1 MQYCLNMEE
10 CYMKKSILA
19 LALCLSTVLGLCACG
34 NSAASSA
41 SAAPAETA
49 AAETETA
56 APSQEPAPAEET
68 ASAATEAPDASAEE
82 TAAPAEQL
90 TATTVYID
98 IAASLEAVFTD
109 VIIPAY
115 KEVQPNVTIEY
126 NAGSSGKL
134 LAGIEEANGIGHD
147 LFFSAGKAQ
156 VTTLNE
162 TDGLVVDGSIVN
174 LLANELC
181 LVKGNNTETEV
192 TGWDTLNKA
201 KSMALCGGSV
211 PVGKYSRIALIA
223 LGVLPENDDPASIT
237 TEEISTA
244 LGGIEID
251 EADDVEVAAAKAVE
265 GAVDVATIYYS
276 DYYNHQDDLTIIA
289 QDDGTLTGA
298 ITYPVCL
305 VKNPEADEAESA
317 AAADFLEFL
326 QTEQCLKA
334 YEEYCFIVSK

>member
-1 MQYCLNMEE
+1 
-10 CYMKKSILA
+10 MKRSILA
-19 LALCLSTVLGLCACG
+19 LALCLSMVLGLCACG
-34 NSAASSA
+34 NSAASSD

-56 APSQEPAPAEET
+56 APSQEPAAPAAEE
-68 ASAATEAPDASAEE
+68 ASAPEASAEE
-82 TAAPAEQL
+82 AAAPAEQL
-90 TATTVYID
+90 AETTVYID

-126 NAGSSGKL
+126 NTGSSGKL
-134 LAGIEEANGIGHD
+134 LSGIEEANGIGHD

-192 TGWDTLNKA
+192 TGWDTLDQA

-251 EADDVEVAAAKAVE
+251 EADDVEVAASKAAE
-265 GAVDVATIYYS
+265 GSVDVATIYYS

-334 YEEYCFIVSK
+334 YEEYCFSVNQ

>member
-1 MQYCLNMEE
+1 
-10 CYMKKSILA
+10 MKKISKLLALVMALAMVLA
-19 LALCLSTVLGLCACG
+19 LAGCG
-34 NSAASSA
+34 SEGKTSAADA
-41 SAAPAETA
+41 SG
-49 AAETETA
+49 
-56 APSQEPAPAEET
+56 ST
-68 ASAATEAPDASAEE
+68 ASASGSVADDQPA
-82 TAAPAEQL
+82 AEQ
-90 TATTVYID
+90 TTVYID
-98 IAASLEAVFTD
+98 IAASLEAVFVD
-109 VIIPAY
+109 KIIPEFE
-115 KEVQPNVTIEY
+115 KQNPNVKIEY
-126 NAGSSGKL
+126 NTGSSGKL
-134 LAGIEEANGIGHD
+134 LSGIEEANGIGHD
-147 LFFSAGKAQ
+147 LFFSAGKKQ
-156 VTTLNE
+156 VTTLDE

-174 LLANELC
+174 LLSNELC

-244 LGGIEID
+244 LGSIEID

-276 DYYNHQDDLTIIA
+276 DYYNHQNDLTIIA

-317 AAADFLEFL
+317 AATDFLEFL

>member
-1 MQYCLNMEE
+1 M
-10 CYMKKSILA
+10 
-19 LALCLSTVLGLCACG
+19 
-34 NSAASSA
+34 
-41 SAAPAETA
+41 
-49 AAETETA
+49 
-56 APSQEPAPAEET
+56 
-68 ASAATEAPDASAEE
+68 
-82 TAAPAEQL
+82 
-90 TATTVYID
+90 YID
-98 IAASLEAVFTD
+98 IAASLEAVFSD

-126 NAGSSGKL
+126 NTGSSGKL
-134 LAGIEEANGIGHD
+134 LSGIEEANGIGHD

-156 VTTLNE
+156 VTTLDE

-181 LVKGNNTETEV
+181 LVKGNDTETAV
-192 TGWDTLNKA
+192 TGWDNLADA

-237 TEEISTA
+237 TEEISAA

-251 EADDVEVAAAKAVE
+251 EADDVEVAAAKAAE
-265 GAVDVATIYYS
+265 GAVEVSAIYYS
-276 DYYNHQDDLTIIA
+276 DYYNHQNDLTIIA

-326 QTEQCLKA
+326 QTEQCLNA
-334 YEEYCFIVSK
+334 YEEYCFIVNQ

>member
-10 CYMKKSILA
+10 CYMKKSIFA
-19 LALCLSTVLGLCACG
+19 LALGLSMVLGLCACG

-56 APSQEPAPAEET
+56 APAEET

-90 TATTVYID
+90 AETTVYID

-134 LAGIEEANGIGHD
+134 LSGIEEANGIGHD

-181 LVKGNNTETEV
+181 LVKGNSTETEV

-334 YEEYCFIVSK
+334 YEEYCFIVNK

>member
-1 MQYCLNMEE
+1 
-10 CYMKKSILA
+10 MKRSILA
-19 LALCLSTVLGLCACG
+19 LALCLSMVLGLCACG
-34 NSAASSA
+34 NNAASSA
-41 SAAPAETA
+41 SAAPAETTA
-49 AAETETA
+49 ETA
-56 APSQEPAPAEET
+56 APSQEPA
-68 ASAATEAPDASAEE
+68 ASAEE
-82 TAAPAEQL
+82 TASVADEAPEASAEEEVAAPAEQL
-90 TATTVYID
+90 AETTVYID

-115 KEVQPNVTIEY
+115 KEIQPNVTIEY

-134 LAGIEEANGIGHD
+134 LSGIEEANGIGHD
-147 LFFSAGKAQ
+147 LFFSAGKSQ
-156 VTTLNE
+156 VTTLDE

-181 LVKGNNTETEV
+181 LVKGNSTETEV

-251 EADDVEVAAAKAVE
+251 EADDVEVAASKAAE
-265 GAVDVATIYYS
+265 GSVDVATIYYS

-334 YEEYCFIVSK
+334 YEEYCFIVNK

>member
-1 MQYCLNMEE
+1 MR
-10 CYMKKSILA
+10 KKILS
-19 LALCLSTVLGLCACG
+19 LGLCLSMVLGLCACG
-34 NSAASSA
+34 NSADSSA
-41 SAAPAETA
+41 AASAASEAPAETA
-49 AAETETA
+49 AAVTEAAPEETA
-56 APSQEPAPAEET
+56 ASAAEEAAPAEE
-68 ASAATEAPDASAEE
+68 SAP
-82 TAAPAEQL
+82 EQL
-90 TATTVYID
+90 AETTVYID
-98 IAASLEAVFTD
+98 IAASLEAVFSD

-126 NAGSSGKL
+126 NTGSSGKL
-134 LAGIEEANGIGHD
+134 LSGIEEANGIGHD

-156 VTTLNE
+156 VTTLDE

-181 LVKGNNTETEV
+181 LVKGNDTETAV
-192 TGWDTLNKA
+192 TGWDNLADA

-237 TEEISTA
+237 TEEISAA

-251 EADDVEVAAAKAVE
+251 EADDVEVAAAKAAE
-265 GAVDVATIYYS
+265 GAVEVSTIYYS
-276 DYYNHQDDLTIIA
+276 DYYNHQNDLTILA

-326 QTEQCLKA
+326 QTEQCLNA
-334 YEEYCFIVSK
+334 YEEYCFIVNK

>member
-1 MQYCLNMEE
+1 
-10 CYMKKSILA
+10 MKKKILS
-19 LALCLSTVLGLCACG
+19 LGLCLSMVLGLCACG
-34 NSAASSA
+34 NSADSSA
-41 SAAPAETA
+41 AASAASEAPAETA
-49 AAETETA
+49 AAVTEAAPEETA
-56 APSQEPAPAEET
+56 ASAAEEAAPAEE
-68 ASAATEAPDASAEE
+68 SAP
-82 TAAPAEQL
+82 EQL
-90 TATTVYID
+90 AETTVYID
-98 IAASLEAVFTD
+98 IAASLEAVFSD

-126 NAGSSGKL
+126 NTGSSGKL
-134 LAGIEEANGIGHD
+134 LSGIEEANGIGHD

-156 VTTLNE
+156 VTTLDE

-181 LVKGNNTETEV
+181 LVKGNDTETAV
-192 TGWDTLNKA
+192 TGWDNLADA

-237 TEEISTA
+237 TEEISAA

-251 EADDVEVAAAKAVE
+251 EADDVEVAAAKAAE
-265 GAVDVATIYYS
+265 GAVEVSTIYYS
-276 DYYNHQDDLTIIA
+276 DYYNHQNDLTILA

-326 QTEQCLKA
+326 QTEQCLNA
-334 YEEYCFIVSK
+334 YEEYCFIVNK

>member
-1 MQYCLNMEE
+1 
-10 CYMKKSILA
+10 MKRSILA
-19 LALCLSTVLGLCACG
+19 LALSLSMVLGLCACG
-34 NSAASSA
+34 NSDASSA
-41 SAAPAETA
+41 SSAPAETA
-49 AAETETA
+49 AAETATA
-56 APSQEPAPAEET
+56 APSQEPAAPAADEASVAEE
-68 ASAATEAPDASAEE
+68 ATEASAEE
-82 TAAPAEQL
+82 EAAPAEQL
-90 TATTVYID
+90 AETTVYID

-126 NAGSSGKL
+126 NTGSSGKL
-134 LAGIEEANGIGHD
+134 LSGIEEANGIGHD

-162 TDGLVVDGSIVN
+162 TDGLVVDDSIVN

-181 LVKGNNTETEV
+181 LVKGNDTETEV
-192 TGWDTLNKA
+192 TGWDTLDKA

-251 EADDVEVAAAKAVE
+251 EADDVEVAASKAAE
-265 GAVDVATIYYS
+265 GSVDVATIYYS

-334 YEEYCFIVSK
+334 YEEYCFIVNK

>member
-1 MQYCLNMEE
+1 MQYCLNTEE
-10 CYMKKSILA
+10 CYMKKSIFA
-19 LALCLSTVLGLCACG
+19 FVLCLSMVLGLCACG

-41 SAAPAETA
+41 SAAPAES

-68 ASAATEAPDASAEE
+68 ASAATEAPEASEASAEE

-90 TATTVYID
+90 AETTVYID

-134 LAGIEEANGIGHD
+134 LSGIEEANGHD
-147 LFFSAGKAQ
+147 LSFSAGKAQ

-251 EADDVEVAAAKAVE
+251 EADDVEVAASKAVE
-265 GAVDVATIYYS
+265 GSVDVATIYYS
-276 DYYNHQDDLTIIA
+276 DYYNHQNDLTIIA

-334 YEEYCFIVSK
+334 YEEYCFIVNK

>member
-1 MQYCLNMEE
+1 
-10 CYMKKSILA
+10 MKRSILA
-19 LALCLSTVLGLCACG
+19 LALCLSMVLGLCACG
-34 NSAASSA
+34 NSDASSA
-41 SAAPAETA
+41 SSAPAETA
-49 AAETETA
+49 AAETATA
-56 APSQEPAPAEET
+56 APSQEPAAPAADEASVAEE
-68 ASAATEAPDASAEE
+68 ATEASAEE
-82 TAAPAEQL
+82 EAAPAEQL
-90 TATTVYID
+90 AETTVYID

-126 NAGSSGKL
+126 NTGSSGKL
-134 LAGIEEANGIGHD
+134 LSGIEEANGIGHD

-162 TDGLVVDGSIVN
+162 TDGLVVDDSIVN

-181 LVKGNNTETEV
+181 LVKGNDTETEV
-192 TGWDTLNKA
+192 TGWDTLDKA

-251 EADDVEVAAAKAVE
+251 EADDVEVAASKAAE
-265 GAVDVATIYYS
+265 GSVDVATIYYS

-334 YEEYCFIVSK
+334 YEEYCFIVNK

>member
-1 MQYCLNMEE
+1 
-10 CYMKKSILA
+10 MKRSILA
-19 LALCLSTVLGLCACG
+19 LALCLSMVLGLCACG
-34 NSAASSA
+34 NNAASSA
-41 SAAPAETA
+41 SAAPAETT
-49 AAETETA
+49 AETA
-56 APSQEPAPAEET
+56 
-68 ASAATEAPDASAEE
+68 ASAEE
-82 TAAPAEQL
+82 TASVADEAPEASAEEEVAAPAEQL
-90 TATTVYID
+90 AETTVYID

-134 LAGIEEANGIGHD
+134 LSGIEEANGIGHD
-147 LFFSAGKAQ
+147 LFFSAGKSQ
-156 VTTLNE
+156 VTTLDE

-181 LVKGNNTETEV
+181 LVKGNDTETEV
-192 TGWDTLNKA
+192 TGWDTLNNA

-251 EADDVEVAAAKAVE
+251 EADDVEVAASKAAE
-265 GAVDVATIYYS
+265 GSVDVATIYYS

-334 YEEYCFIVSK
+334 YEEYCFIVNK

>member
-1 MQYCLNMEE
+1 MR
-10 CYMKKSILA
+10 KRILS
-19 LALCLSTVLGLCACG
+19 LGLCLSMVLGLCACG
-34 NSAASSA
+34 NSADSSA
-41 SAAPAETA
+41 AASAASEAPAETA
-49 AAETETA
+49 AAVTEAVPEETA
-56 APSQEPAPAEET
+56 ASATEEAAPAEE
-68 ASAATEAPDASAEE
+68 
-82 TAAPAEQL
+82 AAPEQL
-90 TATTVYID
+90 AETTVYID
-98 IAASLEAVFTD
+98 IAASLEAVFSD

-126 NAGSSGKL
+126 NTGSSGKL
-134 LAGIEEANGIGHD
+134 LSGIEEANGIGHD

-156 VTTLNE
+156 VTTLDE

-181 LVKGNNTETEV
+181 LVKGNDTETAV
-192 TGWDTLNKA
+192 TGWDNLADA

-237 TEEISTA
+237 TEEISAA

-251 EADDVEVAAAKAVE
+251 EADDVEVAAAKAAE
-265 GAVDVATIYYS
+265 GAVEVSAIYYS
-276 DYYNHQDDLTIIA
+276 DYYNHQNDLTILA

-326 QTEQCLKA
+326 QTEQCLNA
-334 YEEYCFIVSK
+334 YEEYCFIVNK

>member
-1 MQYCLNMEE
+1 
-10 CYMKKSILA
+10 MKKSILA

-56 APSQEPAPAEET
+56 APSQEPAPAEGT

-90 TATTVYID
+90 AATTVYID

-126 NAGSSGKL
+126 SAGSSGKL

-334 YEEYCFIVSK
+334 YEEYCFIVNK